1 MSAENEDV
9 LDEEGDAGGEGDKK
23 KKKAG
28 GGGLGGLLPMLLKFV
43 GLGLGA
49 VVLIVT
55 VSVITYNL
63 LSKGGKTQTAIP
75 VTESY
80 LGTKPQY
87 QMFTL
92 LGPVTTRTRDPVPY
106 TVRVDMIIGYDMND
120 TSASGEFT
128 QRQYE
133 LRDFLRRYFM
143 QKTAAELR
151 PENEEQV
158 KREIRELLNTQVLDK
173 ARVRIILFNTLDVM
187 ETG

>member
-1 MSAENEDV
+1 MADENED
-9 LDEEGDAGGEGDKK
+9 LMDEGEGGGDEGGGKK
-23 KKKAG
+23 KKK
-28 GGGLGGLLPMLLKFV
+28 GGGLGTLLPTLLKFV
-43 GLGLGA
+43 GLGLAA
-49 VVLIVT
+49 VILIVT

-63 LSKGGKTQTAIP
+63 LSKGGKSQTAIP

-80 LGTKPQY
+80 IGTKPQY

-92 LGPVTTRTRDPVPY
+92 LGPVSTRTRDPVPY

-120 TSASGEFT
+120 TAASGELT

-143 QKTAAELR
+143 QKSAAELR

-173 ARVRIILFNTLDVM
+173 ARVRVVLFNTLDVM
-187 ETG
+187 EAG